1 MKRQVTVTEKYNA
14 VLEGNMAQ
22 GEFVRQM
29 RLKFPQLLTNL
40 NVYEDTVQ
48 ILKNNSLISE
58 VVDTQIGAVVSDESI
73 RRALDIEL
81 TVLGEDPVTC
91 KDGDMIDKARIKAL
105 ANIKKDPLH
114 YYNLIAGES
123 SKVDKNDQSKETKRG
138 AGDIDVHNGLKKAT
152 LKEGHPA
159 HADGTPKSNDEM
171 TDDERENFYND
182 LDSVDEKMSD
192 AEMDAVKNYEP
203 GSDTSDVPTVYKPG
217 DMFSTDFDYEGMLK
231 AGLKVRLNTPEETM
245 QAIFDS
251 FEDVN
256 YHREGEHLSY
266 VIDAKI
272 AGDKEEALKY
282 LKLFRKAIQ
291 QTLSE
296 LFEGVFPI
304 REREEDYVSRADR
317 KIAEIQIED
326 IDEADPIPTEPGQ
339 TKIGDDGEEYGVRA
353 SNHDRKMA
361 MRRVIDA
368 LTITG
373 DEKGYRVNL
382 DDALSFIRTHKDD
395 IFSGVIDTEDI
406 QDIWM
411 NYNEFEAVNRP
422 SESTID
428 ENKRKKTKGGKMVQ
442 EADYD
447 TGGYVESMGP
457 KFDKACDTLSR
468 AFGEWA
474 DGPMTEPG
482 MIEPAKRDVVQYI
495 DQKLTEQ
502 FLEEAE
508 TLDTTAAYKND
519 DDTQDM
525 IDKMRKDG
533 KDSEDFIDEA
543 SKGHDGEILAYI
555 ADTYIQNA
563 KDGDSNYAGFLDLNI
578 RDAVQDVVGILQDPK
593 HPLHG
598 ETKKEYQIVSR
609 DKARGLFEKKG
620 TDHDKDGDIDG
631 DDFMAAKDKAIKKAL
646 KENVKAIISKI
657 LTETTINEAA
667 TAKLSDWGAGYE
679 SFEGVKPV
687 VNELENI
694 VTELESFYD
703 RMNDKISKAFEKT
716 NNFKNDEGLNIGAF
730 IAPSLEAA
738 FLQDLRPI
746 RKNFLKG
753 GIALPKVKTI
763 SSAEINQMKAD
774 GLAEEPKSNIF
785 QPVTA
790 VKR

>member
-81 TVLGEDPVTC
+81 TVLGCDPVTC

-317 KIAEIQIED
+317 KIAEIQIVD

-361 MRRVIDA
+361 MRKVIDA

-428 ENKRKKTKGGKMVQ
+428 ESKRMKTKGGKMVQ

-533 KDSEDFIDEA
+533 KDSEDFIDEK
-543 SKGHDGEILAYI
+543 KGKDHDG
-555 ADTYIQNA
+555 
-563 KDGDSNYAGFLDLNI
+563 
-578 RDAVQDVVGILQDPK
+578 
-593 HPLHG
+593 
-598 ETKKEYQIVSR
+598 
-609 DKARGLFEKKG
+609 
-620 TDHDKDGDIDG
+620 DGDIDG
-631 DDFMAAKDKAIKKAL
+631 DDYMASKDKAIKKAL

>member
-58 VVDTQIGAVVSDESI
+58 GVDTQIGAVVSDESI

-114 YYNLIAGES
+114 YYNLLAGES

-231 AGLKVRLNTPEETM
+231 AGLKIRLNTPEETM

-272 AGDKEEALKY
+272 EGDKEEALKY
-282 LKLFRKAIQ
+282 LKSFRKAIQ

-361 MRRVIDA
+361 MRKVIDF

-373 DEKGYRVNL
+373 HPSTGHKVSNDE
-382 DDALSFIRTHKDD
+382 ALSFIRTHNED
-395 IFSGVIDTEDI
+395 IFSGDIDAFNID
-406 QDIWM
+406 DVWD
-411 NYNEFEAVNRP
+411 NYDQFEAVNRP

-508 TLDTTAAYKND
+508 ALDTTAAYKSD

-525 IDKMRKDG
+525 IDKMKKDG
-533 KDSEDFIDEA
+533 KDADDFVD
-543 SKGHDGEILAYI
+543 
-555 ADTYIQNA
+555 
-563 KDGDSNYAGFLDLNI
+563 
-578 RDAVQDVVGILQDPK
+578 
-593 HPLHG
+593 
-598 ETKKEYQIVSR
+598 
-609 DKARGLFEKKG
+609 EKKG

-631 DDFMAAKDKAIKKAL
+631 DDYMAAKDKAIKKAL

>member
-48 ILKNNSLISE
+48 ILKNNNLISE
-58 VVDTQIGAVVSDESI
+58 GVDTQIGAVVSDESI

-81 TVLGEDPVTC
+81 TALGEDPVTC

-114 YYNLIAGES
+114 YYNLLAGES

-231 AGLKVRLNTPEETM
+231 AGLKIRLNTPEETM

-272 AGDKEEALKY
+272 EGDKEEALKY
-282 LKLFRKAIQ
+282 LKSFRKAIQ

-361 MRRVIDA
+361 MRKVIDF

-373 DEKGYRVNL
+373 HPSTGHKVSNDE
-382 DDALSFIRTHKDD
+382 ALSFIRTHNED
-395 IFSGVIDTEDI
+395 IFSGDIDAFNID
-406 QDIWM
+406 DVWD
-411 NYNEFEAVNRP
+411 NYDQFEAVNRP

-508 TLDTTAAYKND
+508 ALDTTAAYKSD

-525 IDKMRKDG
+525 IDKMKKDG
-533 KDSEDFIDEA
+533 KDADDFVD
-543 SKGHDGEILAYI
+543 
-555 ADTYIQNA
+555 
-563 KDGDSNYAGFLDLNI
+563 
-578 RDAVQDVVGILQDPK
+578 
-593 HPLHG
+593 
-598 ETKKEYQIVSR
+598 
-609 DKARGLFEKKG
+609 EKKG

-631 DDFMAAKDKAIKKAL
+631 DDYMAAKDKAIKKAL

>member
-48 ILKNNSLISE
+48 ILKNNNLISE
-58 VVDTQIGAVVSDESI
+58 GVDTQIGAVVSDESI

-272 AGDKEEALKY
+272 EGDKEEALKY
-282 LKLFRKAIQ
+282 LKSFRKAIQ

-361 MRRVIDA
+361 MRKVIDF

-373 DEKGYRVNL
+373 HPSTGHKVSNDE
-382 DDALSFIRTHKDD
+382 ALSFIRTHNED
-395 IFSGVIDTEDI
+395 IFSGDIDAYSID
-406 QDIWM
+406 DVWD
-411 NYNEFEAVNRP
+411 NYDQFEAVNRP

-508 TLDTTAAYKND
+508 ALDTTAAYKSD

-525 IDKMRKDG
+525 IDKMKKDG
-533 KDSEDFIDEA
+533 KDADDFVD
-543 SKGHDGEILAYI
+543 
-555 ADTYIQNA
+555 
-563 KDGDSNYAGFLDLNI
+563 
-578 RDAVQDVVGILQDPK
+578 
-593 HPLHG
+593 
-598 ETKKEYQIVSR
+598 
-609 DKARGLFEKKG
+609 EKKG

-631 DDFMAAKDKAIKKAL
+631 DDYMAAKDKAIKKAL

>member
-231 AGLKVRLNTPEETM
+231 AGLKIRLNTPEETM

-272 AGDKEEALKY
+272 EGDKEEALKY
-282 LKLFRKAIQ
+282 LKSFRKAIQ

-361 MRRVIDA
+361 MRKVIDF

-373 DEKGYRVNL
+373 HPSTGHKVSNDE
-382 DDALSFIRTHKDD
+382 ALSFIRTHNED
-395 IFSGVIDTEDI
+395 IFSGDIDAFNID
-406 QDIWM
+406 DVWD
-411 NYNEFEAVNRP
+411 NYDQFEAVNRP

-508 TLDTTAAYKND
+508 ALDTTAAYKSD

-525 IDKMRKDG
+525 IDKMKKDG
-533 KDSEDFIDEA
+533 KDADDFVD
-543 SKGHDGEILAYI
+543 
-555 ADTYIQNA
+555 
-563 KDGDSNYAGFLDLNI
+563 
-578 RDAVQDVVGILQDPK
+578 
-593 HPLHG
+593 
-598 ETKKEYQIVSR
+598 
-609 DKARGLFEKKG
+609 EKKG

-631 DDFMAAKDKAIKKAL
+631 DDYMAAKDKAIKKAL

>member
-48 ILKNNSLISE
+48 ILKNNNLISE
-58 VVDTQIGAVVSDESI
+58 GVDTQIGAVVSDESI

-272 AGDKEEALKY
+272 EGDKEEALKY
-282 LKLFRKAIQ
+282 LKSFRKAIQ

-361 MRRVIDA
+361 MRKVIDF

-373 DEKGYRVNL
+373 HPSTGHKVSNDE
-382 DDALSFIRTHKDD
+382 ALSFIRTHNED
-395 IFSGVIDTEDI
+395 IFSGDIDAFNID
-406 QDIWM
+406 DVWD
-411 NYNEFEAVNRP
+411 NYDQFEAVNRP

-508 TLDTTAAYKND
+508 ALDTTAAYKND

-533 KDSEDFIDEA
+533 KDSEDFVD
-543 SKGHDGEILAYI
+543 
-555 ADTYIQNA
+555 
-563 KDGDSNYAGFLDLNI
+563 
-578 RDAVQDVVGILQDPK
+578 
-593 HPLHG
+593 
-598 ETKKEYQIVSR
+598 
-609 DKARGLFEKKG
+609 EKKG

-631 DDFMAAKDKAIKKAL
+631 DDYMAAKDKAIKKAL

>member
-81 TVLGEDPVTC
+81 TVLGCDPVTC

-317 KIAEIQIED
+317 KIAEIQIVD

-361 MRRVIDA
+361 MRKVIDA

-533 KDSEDFIDEA
+533 KDSEDFVD
-543 SKGHDGEILAYI
+543 
-555 ADTYIQNA
+555 
-563 KDGDSNYAGFLDLNI
+563 
-578 RDAVQDVVGILQDPK
+578 
-593 HPLHG
+593 
-598 ETKKEYQIVSR
+598 
-609 DKARGLFEKKG
+609 EKKG

-631 DDFMAAKDKAIKKAL
+631 DDYMASKDKAIKKAL

>member
-14 VLEGNMAQ
+14 VLEGNMAK

-58 VVDTQIGAVVSDESI
+58 VVDPLIGAVVSDESI

-81 TVLGEDPVTC
+81 TALGADPVTC

-152 LKEGHPA
+152 LQEGHPT

-182 LDSVDEKMSD
+182 LDDVSEKMSD
-192 AEMDAVKNYEP
+192 ADMDAVKNYEP
-203 GSDTSDVPTVYKPG
+203 GSINSQNPAVYKPG
-217 DMFSTDFDYEGMLK
+217 DMFTAEFDFEGMLK
-231 AGLKVRLNTPEETM
+231 AGLKVRLNTPVETM
-245 QAIFDS
+245 QLIFDS

-256 YHREGEHLSY
+256 YHSEGEHLSY

-272 AGDKEEALKY
+272 EGDKEEALKY
-282 LKLFRKAIQ
+282 LKSFRKAIQ
-291 QTLSE
+291 KTLSE

-304 REREEDYVSRADR
+304 REREEGYVSRADR
-317 KIAEIQIED
+317 KIAEIQVT
-326 IDEADPIPTEPGQ
+326 EADPIPTEPGQ
-339 TKIGDDGEEYGVRA
+339 TEIGDDGKEYGVRA

-361 MRRVIDA
+361 MRQVIDF
-368 LTITG
+368 LTIAGHPETG
-373 DEKGYRVNL
+373 HKVSNEE
-382 DDALSFIRTHKDD
+382 ALSFIKTHNQD
-395 IFSGVIDTEDI
+395 IFSGDIDPHSIEDV
-406 QDIWM
+406 WT
-411 NYNEFEAVNRP
+411 NYDEFEAVNRP

-428 ENKRKKTKGGKMVQ
+428 ESKRKKTKGGKMVQ

-482 MIEPAKRDVVQYI
+482 MIEPAKKDVVQYI

-502 FLEEAE
+502 FL
-508 TLDTTAAYKND
+508 
-519 DDTQDM
+519 
-525 IDKMRKDG
+525 
-533 KDSEDFIDEA
+533 DEA
-543 SKGHDGEILAYI
+543 IEEKKVNEE
-555 ADTYIQNA
+555 
-563 KDGDSNYAGFLDLNI
+563 DLNEDLDSFSDVI
-578 RDAVQDVVGILQDPK
+578 QVVGVETVEDAVKAIIKYEKEFNNGPVGVKQAQQLVADLKATDEDDFDRNITNL
-593 HPLHG
+593 
-598 ETKKEYQIVSR
+598 IV
-609 DKARGLFEKKG
+609 KAFNMIYYDRGVAKVYTEKKG
-620 TDHDKDGDIDG
+620 KDHDKDGDIDS
-631 DDFMAAKDKAIKKAL
+631 DDYMASKDKAIKAAL

-657 LTETTINEAA
+657 LTEDTINEAA
-667 TAKLSDWGAGYE
+667 TAKLSDWGVGYE

-785 QPVTA
+785 QPVTD

>member
-48 ILKNNSLISE
+48 ILKNNNLISE

-231 AGLKVRLNTPEETM
+231 AGLKIRLNTPEETM

-272 AGDKEEALKY
+272 EGDKEEALKY
-282 LKLFRKAIQ
+282 LKSFRKAIQ

-361 MRRVIDA
+361 MRKVIDF

-373 DEKGYRVNL
+373 HPSTGHKVSNDE
-382 DDALSFIRTHKDD
+382 ALSFIRTHNED
-395 IFSGVIDTEDI
+395 IFSGDIDAFNID
-406 QDIWM
+406 DVWD
-411 NYNEFEAVNRP
+411 NYDQFEAVNRP

-428 ENKRKKTKGGKMVQ
+428 ESKRKKTKGGKMVQ

-508 TLDTTAAYKND
+508 ALDTTAAYKSD

-525 IDKMRKDG
+525 IDKMKKDG
-533 KDSEDFIDEA
+533 KDADDFVD
-543 SKGHDGEILAYI
+543 
-555 ADTYIQNA
+555 
-563 KDGDSNYAGFLDLNI
+563 
-578 RDAVQDVVGILQDPK
+578 
-593 HPLHG
+593 
-598 ETKKEYQIVSR
+598 
-609 DKARGLFEKKG
+609 EKKG

-631 DDFMAAKDKAIKKAL
+631 DDYMAAKDKAIKKAL

>member
-1 MKRQVTVTEKYNA
+1 
-14 VLEGNMAQ
+14 
-22 GEFVRQM
+22 M
-29 RLKFPQLLTNL
+29 RK
-40 NVYEDTVQ
+40 
-48 ILKNNSLISE
+48 
-58 VVDTQIGAVVSDESI
+58 
-73 RRALDIEL
+73 
-81 TVLGEDPVTC
+81 
-91 KDGDMIDKARIKAL
+91 
-105 ANIKKDPLH
+105 
-114 YYNLIAGES
+114 
-123 SKVDKNDQSKETKRG
+123 
-138 AGDIDVHNGLKKAT
+138 
-152 LKEGHPA
+152 
-159 HADGTPKSNDEM
+159 
-171 TDDERENFYND
+171 
-182 LDSVDEKMSD
+182 
-192 AEMDAVKNYEP
+192 
-203 GSDTSDVPTVYKPG
+203 
-217 DMFSTDFDYEGMLK
+217 
-231 AGLKVRLNTPEETM
+231 
-245 QAIFDS
+245 
-251 FEDVN
+251 
-256 YHREGEHLSY
+256 
-266 VIDAKI
+266 VID
-272 AGDKEEALKY
+272 
-282 LKLFRKAIQ
+282 F
-291 QTLSE
+291 
-296 LFEGVFPI
+296 
-304 REREEDYVSRADR
+304 
-317 KIAEIQIED
+317 
-326 IDEADPIPTEPGQ
+326 
-339 TKIGDDGEEYGVRA
+339 
-353 SNHDRKMA
+353 
-361 MRRVIDA
+361 

-373 DEKGYRVNL
+373 HPSTGHKVSNDE
-382 DDALSFIRTHKDD
+382 ALSFIRTHNED
-395 IFSGVIDTEDI
+395 IFSGDIDAFNID
-406 QDIWM
+406 DVWD
-411 NYNEFEAVNRP
+411 NYDQFEAVNRP

-508 TLDTTAAYKND
+508 ALDTTAAYKSD

-525 IDKMRKDG
+525 IDKMKKDG
-533 KDSEDFIDEA
+533 KDADDFVD
-543 SKGHDGEILAYI
+543 
-555 ADTYIQNA
+555 
-563 KDGDSNYAGFLDLNI
+563 
-578 RDAVQDVVGILQDPK
+578 
-593 HPLHG
+593 
-598 ETKKEYQIVSR
+598 
-609 DKARGLFEKKG
+609 EKKG

-631 DDFMAAKDKAIKKAL
+631 DDYMAAKDKAIKKAL

>member
-48 ILKNNSLISE
+48 ILKNNNLISE
-58 VVDTQIGAVVSDESI
+58 GVDTQIGAVVSDESI

-231 AGLKVRLNTPEETM
+231 AGLKIRLNTPEETM

-272 AGDKEEALKY
+272 EGDKEEALKY
-282 LKLFRKAIQ
+282 LKSFRKAIQ

-361 MRRVIDA
+361 MRKVIDF

-373 DEKGYRVNL
+373 HPSTGHKVSNDE
-382 DDALSFIRTHKDD
+382 ALSFIRTHNED
-395 IFSGVIDTEDI
+395 IFSGDIDAFNID
-406 QDIWM
+406 DVWD
-411 NYNEFEAVNRP
+411 NYDQFEAVNRP

-508 TLDTTAAYKND
+508 ALDTTAAYKSD

-525 IDKMRKDG
+525 IDKMKKDG
-533 KDSEDFIDEA
+533 KDADDFVD
-543 SKGHDGEILAYI
+543 
-555 ADTYIQNA
+555 
-563 KDGDSNYAGFLDLNI
+563 
-578 RDAVQDVVGILQDPK
+578 
-593 HPLHG
+593 
-598 ETKKEYQIVSR
+598 
-609 DKARGLFEKKG
+609 EKKG

-631 DDFMAAKDKAIKKAL
+631 DDYMAAKDKAIKKAL

>member
-48 ILKNNSLISE
+48 ILKNNNLISE

-231 AGLKVRLNTPEETM
+231 AGLKIRLNTPEETM

-272 AGDKEEALKY
+272 EGDKEEALKY
-282 LKLFRKAIQ
+282 LKSFRKAIQ

-361 MRRVIDA
+361 MRKVIDF

-373 DEKGYRVNL
+373 HPSTGHKVSNDE
-382 DDALSFIRTHKDD
+382 ALSFIRTHNED
-395 IFSGVIDTEDI
+395 IFSGDIDAFNID
-406 QDIWM
+406 DVWD
-411 NYNEFEAVNRP
+411 NYDQFEAVNRP

-508 TLDTTAAYKND
+508 ALDTTAAYKSD

-533 KDSEDFIDEA
+533 KDSDDFVD
-543 SKGHDGEILAYI
+543 
-555 ADTYIQNA
+555 
-563 KDGDSNYAGFLDLNI
+563 
-578 RDAVQDVVGILQDPK
+578 
-593 HPLHG
+593 
-598 ETKKEYQIVSR
+598 
-609 DKARGLFEKKG
+609 EKKG

-631 DDFMAAKDKAIKKAL
+631 DDYMAAKDKAIKKAL

>member
-14 VLEGNMAQ
+14 VLEGDMAQ

-48 ILKNNSLISE
+48 ILKNNNLISE
-58 VVDTQIGAVVSDESI
+58 GVDTQIGAVVSDESI

-231 AGLKVRLNTPEETM
+231 AGLKIRLNTPEETM

-272 AGDKEEALKY
+272 EGDKEEALKY
-282 LKLFRKAIQ
+282 LKSFRKAIQ

-361 MRRVIDA
+361 MRKVIDF

-373 DEKGYRVNL
+373 HPSTGHKVSNDE
-382 DDALSFIRTHKDD
+382 ALSFIRTHNED
-395 IFSGVIDTEDI
+395 IFSGDIDAFNID
-406 QDIWM
+406 DVWD
-411 NYNEFEAVNRP
+411 NYDQFEAVNRP

-482 MIEPAKRDVVQYI
+482 MIEPV
-495 DQKLTEQ
+495 
-502 FLEEAE
+502 
-508 TLDTTAAYKND
+508 
-519 DDTQDM
+519 
-525 IDKMRKDG
+525 
-533 KDSEDFIDEA
+533 
-543 SKGHDGEILAYI
+543 H
-555 ADTYIQNA
+555 
-563 KDGDSNYAGFLDLNI
+563 
-578 RDAVQDVVGILQDPK
+578 
-593 HPLHG
+593 
-598 ETKKEYQIVSR
+598 
-609 DKARGLFEKKG
+609 
-620 TDHDKDGDIDG
+620 
-631 DDFMAAKDKAIKKAL
+631 
-646 KENVKAIISKI
+646 
-657 LTETTINEAA
+657 
-667 TAKLSDWGAGYE
+667 
-679 SFEGVKPV
+679 
-687 VNELENI
+687 
-694 VTELESFYD
+694 
-703 RMNDKISKAFEKT
+703 
-716 NNFKNDEGLNIGAF
+716 
-730 IAPSLEAA
+730 
-738 FLQDLRPI
+738 
-746 RKNFLKG
+746 
-753 GIALPKVKTI
+753 
-763 SSAEINQMKAD
+763 
-774 GLAEEPKSNIF
+774 
-785 QPVTA
+785 
-790 VKR
+790 

>member
-14 VLEGNMAQ
+14 VLEGNMAK

-58 VVDTQIGAVVSDESI
+58 VVDPLIGAVVSDESI

-81 TVLGEDPVTC
+81 TALGADPVTC

-152 LKEGHPA
+152 LQEGHPT

-182 LDSVDEKMSD
+182 LDDVSEKMSD
-192 AEMDAVKNYEP
+192 ADMDAVKNYEP
-203 GSDTSDVPTVYKPG
+203 GSINSQNPAVYKPG
-217 DMFSTDFDYEGMLK
+217 DMFTAEFDFEGMLK
-231 AGLKVRLNTPEETM
+231 AGLKVRLNTPVETM
-245 QAIFDS
+245 QLIFDS

-256 YHREGEHLSY
+256 YHSEGEHLSY

-272 AGDKEEALKY
+272 EGDKEEALKY
-282 LKLFRKAIQ
+282 LKSFRKAIQ
-291 QTLSE
+291 KTLSE

-304 REREEDYVSRADR
+304 REREEGYVSRADR
-317 KIAEIQIED
+317 KIAEIQVT
-326 IDEADPIPTEPGQ
+326 EADPIPTEPGQ
-339 TKIGDDGEEYGVRA
+339 TKIGDDGKEYGVRA

-361 MRRVIDA
+361 MRQVIDF
-368 LTITG
+368 LTIAGHPETG
-373 DEKGYRVNL
+373 HKVSNEE
-382 DDALSFIRTHKDD
+382 ALSFIKTHNQD
-395 IFSGVIDTEDI
+395 IFSGDIDPHNIEDV
-406 QDIWM
+406 WT
-411 NYNEFEAVNRP
+411 NYDEFEAVNRP

-428 ENKRKKTKGGKMVQ
+428 ESKRKKTKGGKMVQ

-482 MIEPAKRDVVQYI
+482 MIEPAKKDVVQYI

-502 FLEEAE
+502 FLEEAIE
-508 TLDTTAAYKND
+508 
-519 DDTQDM
+519 
-525 IDKMRKDG
+525 
-533 KDSEDFIDEA
+533 
-543 SKGHDGEILAYI
+543 
-555 ADTYIQNA
+555 
-563 KDGDSNYAGFLDLNI
+563 
-578 RDAVQDVVGILQDPK
+578 
-593 HPLHG
+593 
-598 ETKKEYQIVSR
+598 
-609 DKARGLFEKKG
+609 EKKG
-620 TDHDKDGDIDG
+620 TDHDKDGDIDS
-631 DDFMAAKDKAIKKAL
+631 DDYMASKDKAIKAAL

-657 LTETTINEAA
+657 LTEDTINEAA

-785 QPVTA
+785 QPVTD

>member
-48 ILKNNSLISE
+48 ILKNNNLISE

-231 AGLKVRLNTPEETM
+231 AGLKIRLNTPEETM

-272 AGDKEEALKY
+272 EGDKEEALKY
-282 LKLFRKAIQ
+282 LKSFRKAIQ

-317 KIAEIQIED
+317 KIAEIQIQD

-361 MRRVIDA
+361 MRKVIDF

-373 DEKGYRVNL
+373 HPSTGHKVSNDE
-382 DDALSFIRTHKDD
+382 ALSFIRTHNED
-395 IFSGVIDTEDI
+395 IFSGDIDAFNID
-406 QDIWM
+406 DVWD
-411 NYNEFEAVNRP
+411 NYDQFEAVNRP

-508 TLDTTAAYKND
+508 ALDTTAAYKSD

-525 IDKMRKDG
+525 IDKMKKDG
-533 KDSEDFIDEA
+533 KDADDFVD
-543 SKGHDGEILAYI
+543 
-555 ADTYIQNA
+555 
-563 KDGDSNYAGFLDLNI
+563 
-578 RDAVQDVVGILQDPK
+578 
-593 HPLHG
+593 
-598 ETKKEYQIVSR
+598 
-609 DKARGLFEKKG
+609 EKKG

-631 DDFMAAKDKAIKKAL
+631 DDYMAAKDKAIKKAL

>member
-48 ILKNNSLISE
+48 ILKNNNLISE
-58 VVDTQIGAVVSDESI
+58 GVDTQIGAVVSDESI

-231 AGLKVRLNTPEETM
+231 AGLKIRLNTPEETM

-272 AGDKEEALKY
+272 EGDKEEALKY
-282 LKLFRKAIQ
+282 LKSFRKAIQ

-361 MRRVIDA
+361 MRKVIDF

-373 DEKGYRVNL
+373 HPSTGHKVSNDE
-382 DDALSFIRTHKDD
+382 ALSFIRTHNED
-395 IFSGVIDTEDI
+395 IFSGDIDAYSID
-406 QDIWM
+406 DVWD
-411 NYNEFEAVNRP
+411 NYDQFEAVNRP

-428 ENKRKKTKGGKMVQ
+428 ESKRKKTKGGKMVQ

-508 TLDTTAAYKND
+508 ALDTTAAYKSD

-525 IDKMRKDG
+525 IDKMKKDG
-533 KDSEDFIDEA
+533 KDADDFVD
-543 SKGHDGEILAYI
+543 
-555 ADTYIQNA
+555 
-563 KDGDSNYAGFLDLNI
+563 
-578 RDAVQDVVGILQDPK
+578 
-593 HPLHG
+593 
-598 ETKKEYQIVSR
+598 
-609 DKARGLFEKKG
+609 EKKG

-631 DDFMAAKDKAIKKAL
+631 DDYMAAKDKAIKKAL

>member
-81 TVLGEDPVTC
+81 TVLGCDPVTC

-317 KIAEIQIED
+317 KIAEIQIVD

-361 MRRVIDA
+361 MRKVIDA

-533 KDSEDFIDEA
+533 KDSEDFIDEK
-543 SKGHDGEILAYI
+543 KGKDHDG
-555 ADTYIQNA
+555 
-563 KDGDSNYAGFLDLNI
+563 
-578 RDAVQDVVGILQDPK
+578 
-593 HPLHG
+593 
-598 ETKKEYQIVSR
+598 
-609 DKARGLFEKKG
+609 
-620 TDHDKDGDIDG
+620 DGDIDG
-631 DDFMAAKDKAIKKAL
+631 DDYMASKDKAIKKAL